1 MGGDLGG
8 QHRALVYLAG
18 LHRGAGDH
26 EWHVPVIGSGAA
38 VLGDLADPAGVDD
51 TVLGDPHQVRGVA
64 VTGGRAEQGVGLGA
78 CGDAG

>member
-1 MGGDLGG
+1 
-8 QHRALVYLAG
+8 
-18 LHRGAGDH
+18 
-26 EWHVPVIGSGAA
+26 